1 MKPGD
6 MVRSRVNTTTQKTD
20 QSYSFHENWGCY
32 VGANQV
38 LIYVK
43 KSDNVPLSGCSSYIM
58 VLAPNGLG
66 WIPEH
71 FLEEVG

>member
-6 MVRSRVNTTTQKTD
+6 MVRSRVNTSTNKTD
-20 QSYSFHENWGCY
+20 SHDSFHGNWGCY
-32 VGANQV
+32 VSANQV

-43 KSDNVPLSGCSSYIM
+43 KSDNVPLPGCSSYIM
-58 VLAPNGLG
+58 VLAPSGLG

-71 FLEEVG
+71 FLEKVG